1 MSITTEILRIKGG
14 KSDIR
19 TLAVQKNMGTIPTTA
34 RIDDY
39 AQYLNEHFPNFT
51 HGVTYDGTKIRG
63 KTEKWNQLLTSVER
77 LSNGTTYINCIFTIP
92 LDGTNNFRISANSAE
107 NNKLLTNHKYL
118 ILYDYISG
126 TLDGDGS
133 SVSIQLYGSDVSSS
147 TSLFTGVLQS
157 NAVIINYQRDS
168 STFYFRFRNTTGI
181 TSSDLK
187 FMLSLIDL
195 TDIFR
200 AGNEPTS
207 IDDERLQKLIAYA
220 KDHPEYDTGSLAYSF
235 YKGTKLGEYDYIDTA
250 NTKLVL
256 GGAEVDI
263 SQMSLTRFLFGS
275 NYLFYG
281 TNNDQETN
289 TTNIISAD
297 YQTVASISDIPD
309 MSVTGNGGTGKNLW
323 FRDDSCT
330 TVEQFKTKNAGKKV
344 YYKLATPIEIDLS

>member
-19 TLAVQKNMGTIPTTA
+19 TLAVKKNMGTIPTTA

-51 HGVTYDGTKIRG
+51 YGVTYDGTKIRG
-63 KTEKWNQLLTSVER
+63 KTEKWNQLC
-77 LSNGTTYINCIFTIP
+77 NGRDIVVTVLGVKYTI
-92 LDGTNNFRISANSAE
+92 S
-107 NNKLLTNHKYL
+107 NNKIIRTGTATGSGGRTSFSTVYRLLGLKEGHKYL
-118 ILYDYISG
+118 NPYGFHINMLGNVTQEQIFTSNITG
-126 TLDGDGS
+126 E
-133 SVSIQLYGSDVSSS
+133 VSFGNNVIQGQTYND
-147 TSLFTGVLQS
+147 
-157 NAVIINYQRDS
+157 
-168 STFYFRFRNTTGI
+168 TFYLTI
-181 TSSDLK
+181 
-187 FMLSLIDL
+187 IDL

-207 IDDERLQKLIAYA
+207 IDDERSQKLIAYA

-330 TVEQFKTKNAGKKV
+330 TVEQFKTKNAGKKI